1 VDARGLQA
9 LPPVGEASSGSLRGN
24 SAYSGSAAT
33 AQLSANYGS
42 QETLSTLSVDTGG
55 KAFFDSNDFG
65 PAFQQ
70 VQHDTEAYYIIG
82 FHSTNQARDGSYR
95 HLTVKVDRD
104 DVKIEYRPGYYAPA
118 DFQHQ
123 KTEDREE
130 ALTEQMRSDLPA
142 TDVAVYLQALY
153 FRENENSF
161 YIPVSLIVPGSQ
173 IPFIQN
179 GDRSKANI
187 DVLGQVKNAQG
198 ITVGNVRDTVKLA
211 VDASQ
216 QVQRKNIEYSTGFRL
231 APGRYHLK
239 FVVRE
244 NQTGNMGSFETDI
257 QVPDMKKAPIKLSSV
272 VLASQRTPNPT
283 KGSENP
289 LVRDGVEWVPN
300 VAHVFRQDQHM
311 YLLYELY
318 DPSKSKGESEPAAAP
333 GLVRRDGGPVHVLT
347 SIEFLI
353 NGSKVYETPLVTA
366 EAINVPQRDAVAFQF
381 DVPLTQ
387 LKPGTYICQVN
398 VIDDAGGSFT
408 FPRMALR
415 VTPAATTA
423 VPVPATAVTPAPA
436 PAAR

>member
-1 VDARGLQA
+1 MDQRKSLLYFSGGLTRNGIENQASLRAATNEAAKANIAIYSVDSRGLQA
-9 LPPVGEASSGSLRGN
+9 LPPVGDASKGSLRGN

-42 QETLSTLSVDTGG
+42 QETLSTLSADTGG

-70 VQHDTEAYYIIG
+70 VQHDTEAYYILG

-104 DVKIEYRPGYYAPA
+104 DVKLEYRPGYYAPA

-123 KTEDREE
+123 KTEDREQ

-153 FRENENSF
+153 FRESENSF

-173 IPFIQN
+173 IPFIKN
-179 GDRSKANI
+179 GDRTKANI
-187 DVLGQVKNAQG
+187 DILGQVKNAQG

-211 VDASQ
+211 LDASQ
-216 QVQRKNIEYSTGFRL
+216 QVERKNIQYSTGFTL

-257 QVPDMKKAPIKLSSV
+257 QVPDMKKAPHQAELRC
-272 VLASQRTPNPT
+272 AGQPAHAECR
-283 KGSENP
+283 KGHHQP
-289 LVRDGVEWVPN
+289 AGARRRGVGAERRARLP
-300 VAHVFRQDQHM
+300 
-311 YLLYELY
+311 
-318 DPSKSKGESEPAAAP
+318 P
-333 GLVRRDGGPVHVLT
+333 G
-347 SIEFLI
+347 
-353 NGSKVYETPLVTA
+353 
-366 EAINVPQRDAVAFQF
+366 
-381 DVPLTQ
+381 
-387 LKPGTYICQVN
+387 
-398 VIDDAGGSFT
+398 
-408 FPRMALR
+408 
-415 VTPAATTA
+415 
-423 VPVPATAVTPAPA
+423 PAPLL
-436 PAAR
+436 PL